1 LTQHSPARSLFNVR
15 RAFAFV
21 LVASVPVAI
30 LASSCTTNSAV
41 GEGGACFQ
49 AIDCQLGLI
58 CKYVNDAGTCT
69 KDLTGL
75 NTLPAE
81 AGGDAPQ
88 QQDSANDAPVMQ
100 DTGTKDTGTQ
110 DTGVQ
115 DTGVQDTGTQDT
127 GATDAGNG

>member
-1 LTQHSPARSLFNVR
+1 M
-15 RAFAFV
+15 
-21 LVASVPVAI
+21 LVAAVPVAF
-30 LASSCTTNSAV
+30 LVSSCTTNSAV

-58 CKYVNDAGTCT
+58 CKYVNEAGTCT

-81 AGGDAPQ
+81 AGADAPQ
-88 QQDSANDAPVMQ
+88 QQDAANDAPV
-100 DTGTKDTGTQ
+100 TDTGTQ
-110 DTGVQ
+110 DTGTQ

-127 GATDAGNG
+127 GTQDSGPVDAGNG